1 MKIQTITEQLDAALL
16 EVTEAENAL
25 SVVLAEL
32 EGGPRAEK
40 VTVSEKVAEAFT
52 RLRAARIALSK
63 LRDVVVSGG

>member
-1 MKIQTITEQLDAALL
+1 MKMKTITEQLDADML

-25 SVVLAEL
+25 GVVLDEL
-32 EGGPRAEK
+32 EGGPRDEK

-63 LRDVVVSGG
+63 LRETVASEA